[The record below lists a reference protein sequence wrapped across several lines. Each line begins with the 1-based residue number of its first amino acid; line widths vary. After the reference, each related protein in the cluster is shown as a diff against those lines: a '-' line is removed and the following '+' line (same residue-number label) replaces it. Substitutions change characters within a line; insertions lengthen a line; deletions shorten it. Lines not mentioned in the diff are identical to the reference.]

1 MAELIVD
8 FAIATLGSLLVQE
21 TKLLRRVKKEVESIK
36 KELEFIKSFLRDAD
50 TRAAAEEE
58 EGSDGGVVSTWVK
71 QVREEAYH
79 IEDVID
85 EHILSEAKHHEQ
97 DGKGLT
103 GFLRKMRCFIK
114 ELNVRHGISSEI
126 KDIKSSLADIQR
138 RAKDYNL
145 RHIDQ
150 GDVVSHDS
158 RVCSLFIPGNE
169 LVGIESTRD
178 QLIDLLVS
186 GTSKR
191 LVIAVVGEGGLG
203 KTTLAGNIYKNDV
216 VKKHFDCQARIT
228 VGKECTKTD
237 ILRKTIQAFEGVTG
251 STHGEMD
258 KMEETDLLATLE
270 RQLKDKCYM
279 VLFDD
284 VWTTDFWGCIEYAL
298 IENNKGSRIMLT
310 TRNRGIVDVIP
321 FVNVHRLQPL
331 PSDKAFE
338 LFCRKAFSPQ
348 GCCPPELEKLSRDIL
363 RKCGGLPLA
372 IVAVG
377 GLLSNKNKVAF
388 EWKKLLDELGPQLGS
403 DSHLKDCNKVL
414 LEGYYGLPHHLKPSL
429 LYFGFFPESYE
440 INCARLIRLWISEGF
455 VPYSN
460 RRTSEQVAEEFLI
473 DLINRS
479 LVQVVKMD
487 FMGRPR
493 YCRVHD
499 LMHEIILRKAEYLGF
514 SHFVNREHS
523 NLPNKIRR
531 ISIQGSN
538 DSAFESIKDSKI
550 RSVSLFNVDSLPNS
564 FMTTLVVDFKL
575 IKVLDFEDS
584 HIEYLPKGVGNLFH
598 LHYLSV
604 KNTKVKVLPKSIG
617 KLLNLE
623 TLNLKFSLI
632 TELPVEIKNLK
643 KLRYLLTYYVRSD
656 WRYGMVKIPA
666 GFGSL
671 LDLQK
676 LGYVEA
682 KFEVLKELMKLRHLR
697 KLAIEITD
705 GNGKDLC
712 ACIGNLE
719 KLVSLTILISREEI
733 LDIEPMTS
741 PPRGLQC
748 LRLMGNMKKLPDWI
762 FKLEHLFKIDL
773 NLSGLTDDYIRVL
786 QALPNLL
793 QLRLVNTS
801 HDEQLHFKKDWFPKL
816 KVLYLSEFKGVELMI
831 IDKGAMP
838 NLEDLR
844 IGPCPLLKEIPVGIE
859 HLRNLRILLFYF
871 MLKEIYY
878 MIKDEKWKKVTQH
891 IPYVGVMFK
900 MKGKRT
906 YETTKYL
913 LSLSLEDFEQFI
925 EKVERSNESSHP

>member
-1 MAELIVD
+1 MC
-8 FAIATLGSLLVQE
+8 
-21 TKLLRRVKKEVESIK
+21 
-36 KELEFIKSFLRDAD
+36 
-50 TRAAAEEE
+50 
-58 EGSDGGVVSTWVK
+58 
-71 QVREEAYH
+71 
-79 IEDVID
+79 
-85 EHILSEAKHHEQ
+85 
-97 DGKGLT
+97 
-103 GFLRKMRCFIK
+103 CFIK
-114 ELNVRHGISSEI
+114 KLNVRHGISSEI
-126 KDIKSSLADIQR
+126 KDIKLSLADIQR

-158 RVCSLFIPGNE
+158 RVCSLFHPGCDE

-178 QLIDLLVS
+178 QLIGLLVS

-191 LVIAVVGEGGLG
+191 SVIAVVGEGGLG
-203 KTTLAGNIYKNDV
+203 KTTLVGNIYKNDV

-237 ILRKTIQAFEGVTG
+237 ILRKTLQALMDKMGVTG

-258 KMEETDLLATLE
+258 KMEETDLLAALE

-284 VWTTDFWGCIEYAL
+284 VWTTDFWGYIEYAL
-298 IENNKGSRIMLT
+298 TENNKRSRIILT

-338 LFCRKAFSPQ
+338 LFCRKAFDPQ

-388 EWKKLLDELGPQLGS
+388 EWKKLLDELGPELGC

-414 LEGYYGLPHHLKPSL
+414 LEG
-429 LYFGFFPESYE
+429 YE

-460 RRTSEQVAEEFLI
+460 RRTSEQVAEQFLI

-479 LVQVVKMD
+479 LVQVVDTD

-514 SHFVNREHS
+514 SHFVNKEHS
-523 NLPNKIRR
+523 NLPSKIRR
-531 ISIQGSN
+531 ISIQGST
-538 DSAFESIKDSKI
+538 DSFLESIKDSKI

-575 IKVLDFEDS
+575 VKVLDFENS
-584 HIEYLPKGVGNLFH
+584 PIEYLPERVGNLFH

-643 KLRYLLTYYVRSD
+643 KLRYLLTYRLGSD
-656 WRYGMVKIPA
+656 WCYRMVKNTCGVWLFIRSTEA
-666 GFGSL
+666 RLCGS
-671 LDLQK
+671 
-676 LGYVEA
+676 
-682 KFEVLKELMKLRHLR
+682 
-697 KLAIEITD
+697 
-705 GNGKDLC
+705 
-712 ACIGNLE
+712 
-719 KLVSLTILISREEI
+719 
-733 LDIEPMTS
+733 
-741 PPRGLQC
+741 
-748 LRLMGNMKKLPDWI
+748 
-762 FKLEHLFKIDL
+762 
-773 NLSGLTDDYIRVL
+773 
-786 QALPNLL
+786 
-793 QLRLVNTS
+793 
-801 HDEQLHFKKDWFPKL
+801 
-816 KVLYLSEFKGVELMI
+816 
-831 IDKGAMP
+831 
-838 NLEDLR
+838 
-844 IGPCPLLKEIPVGIE
+844 
-859 HLRNLRILLFYF
+859 
-871 MLKEIYY
+871 
-878 MIKDEKWKKVTQH
+878 
-891 IPYVGVMFK
+891 
-900 MKGKRT
+900 
-906 YETTKYL
+906 
-913 LSLSLEDFEQFI
+913 
-925 EKVERSNESSHP
+925 